1 MRSYFKLAFKVL
13 GRRKFFTFI
22 SLFGITLTL
31 VVLLVATAIIDNM
44 FAPRKP
50 ESRFDRVLCL
60 YRVTLRGPENTESMN
75 PGFGLIHDWVYTLPG
90 IEAAGAFSET
100 ESIAIYRQNG
110 RSESELKKTD
120 AGYWRI
126 LDFKFLEGR
135 PFTAQEEKRGALV
148 AVITDALGH
157 RLFDKQSPIDKTIEI
172 DGRDF
177 RIIGVVP
184 AVLMTRWAA
193 YSEVWVPHTTSKSS
207 EYLHSFMGH
216 YNGLVL
222 ARSRTDLPRLQREF
236 DARVARMP
244 IEDPKTFKEID
255 TGLDTP
261 FEALARDMTN
271 GPLFR
276 TRSNRVLFMR
286 GLLVFSALLFMM
298 LPALNLITLNLSR
311 ILERAP
317 EIGVRKAFG
326 ASRRALVS
334 QFVFENVVLTLI
346 GGVIAFI
353 VATTLIVVLNVSNV
367 IAAEQFDIN
376 LRVFAWGIVIATFF
390 GVLSGVYPAWR
401 MSRLHPV
408 NALRGGAQ

>member
-1 MRSYFKLAFKVL
+1 
-13 GRRKFFTFI
+13 
-22 SLFGITLTL
+22 
-31 VVLLVATAIIDNM
+31 
-44 FAPRKP
+44 
-50 ESRFDRVLCL
+50 
-60 YRVTLRGPENTESMN
+60 
-75 PGFGLIHDWVYTLPG
+75 
-90 IEAAGAFSET
+90 
-100 ESIAIYRQNG
+100 
-110 RSESELKKTD
+110 
-120 AGYWRI
+120 
-126 LDFKFLEGR
+126 
-135 PFTAQEEKRGALV
+135 
-148 AVITDALGH
+148 
-157 RLFDKQSPIDKTIEI
+157 
-172 DGRDF
+172 
-177 RIIGVVP
+177 
-184 AVLMTRWAA
+184 
-193 YSEVWVPHTTSKSS
+193 
-207 EYLHSFMGH
+207 
-216 YNGLVL
+216 
-222 ARSRTDLPRLQREF
+222 
-236 DARVARMP
+236 MP